1 MTRFFLRIYD
11 VLSRRK
17 RTAWSITAVLTLL
30 FVALAWQQDYS
41 EDISAFLPRDG
52 ESAKYASVYAKLGGE
67 EKVMVTLRSASP
79 ERPTS
84 VSTLQEAMSDFGA
97 ILTAADTAGCVKN
110 LQVCFDEES
119 VAGMLQCVWQNY
131 PRLLQAAD
139 YARIDSALAEPAFL
153 REQMEG
159 NRQMLMLPTG
169 GMMVENVRH
178 DPLHFSTERTKGLA
192 GMNANRNFRLIDGYL
207 FSADATRGY
216 ILFDSPYGIS
226 ESGRNAQLADLLDEA
241 IDRYH
246 REHPDSEVQVSAVGA
261 PLIAVTNARQ
271 IKHDSILALSLASLL
286 ILLILAVAFRKPSHI
301 FWIGFSILF
310 GWLFALGCLAL
321 LRDGLSLIVIGVSSV
336 IIGIAVNYPL
346 HFIDHL
352 KHSSDKREVLKDM
365 VQPLLIGNV
374 TTVSAFLCLVL
385 LDAEAMRDLGLMG
398 ALLLA
403 GTILF
408 VLVLLPVVVAPLK
421 ATAENRKSRLCKWIT
436 KCFVEKI
443 KCFVIQ
449 TNKHLEK
456 TKCLVV
462 LALSCLFFYF
472 SLGTSFDAD
481 MMHINYMTESQR
493 TDLAELQAGMADT
506 TGTRTLY
513 VVAEGRTLEEA
524 LRCNEDL
531 EPGLAAT
538 PGVKHVRGI
547 GPYVPSQRR
556 QQANLDAWRQFREAH
571 PTLAAD
577 FRTACADAGFSE
589 NAFTPFTAWW
599 TDTATAKSPDEMAEA
614 MQVVAHHFILTEP
627 DRVQVISF
635 VDIDTARYA
644 AAKSSI
650 RAALPAGAFAFD
662 GSDVSSHLVTT
673 LSDSFDYVG
682 FVCAFVV
689 FAFLWLSFGRFELS
703 IVSFLPLAVGWVWIL
718 GGMNLLGLQ
727 FNIVNIILATFI
739 FGQGDDYTI
748 FITEGLMHEYAYG
761 RRVVQAYKRSVVLSA
776 LIMLVGIGVLVFA
789 KHPALRS
796 LGQVTIIGMAVVV
809 YMAFRLPPVVFGW
822 LTTVHGQVR
831 EYPLTLGR
839 IARSFYALCA
849 FFLALGLS
857 FPLIFAYA
865 ACVRNQSKRSL
876 FIHKILERF
885 SRFAIHRVPKAP
897 LRVVNSVGED
907 FRRPA
912 LIICNHQSQ
921 LDLIAVMALHTRIT
935 ILTKEW
941 VWRNPYYGK
950 IIRMSEF
957 YPVTNGV
964 QCYEEGLRD
973 LVRRGYSIVV
983 FPEGTRSAEGILRF
997 HQGAFLLA
1005 RQLELDILPL
1015 YLHGFNDVLPRH
1027 DFMLREGRMT
1037 LEVGE
1042 RMPAAEVMQHSALEL
1057 RRHFHR
1063 LYVARFDEMCRRYA
1077 DSAYYLPFVRYKY
1090 MYKGAG
1096 IERRAARLL
1105 KKRDYISS
1113 IVDRDFA
1120 GVESYVVDDPG
1131 QGEIPYIM
1139 AKVHPGLQV
1148 YAEFSDEDDFL
1159 VASHLQ
1165 GLPENLHLSL
1175 KEAHP

>member
-11 VLSRRK
+11 ALSRRK

-30 FVALAWQQDYS
+30 FVALAWHQDYS
-41 EDISAFLPRDG
+41 EDISAFLPRDE
-52 ESAKYASVYAKLGGE
+52 ESAKYASVYARLGGE
-67 EKVMVTLRSASP
+67 EKVLVTFRSASP
-79 ERPTS
+79 DRPAP
-84 VSTLQEAMSDFGA
+84 VATLQEAMSDFGE
-97 ILTAADTAGCVKN
+97 ILTAADTAGCVRN
-110 LQVCFDEES
+110 LQVCYDEEA
-119 VAGMLQCVWQNY
+119 VADMLQCVWRNF
-131 PRLLQAAD
+131 PRLLQAED
-139 YARIDSALAEPAFL
+139 YARLDSALAEPAYR

-178 DPLHFSTERTKGLA
+178 DPLHFSAERTKGLA
-192 GMNANRNFRLIDGYL
+192 GMNTNRNFRLIDGYL
-207 FSADATRGY
+207 FSADAARGY

-226 ESGRNAQLADLLDEA
+226 ESGQNERLANLLDEA
-241 IDRYH
+241 IARYH
-246 REHPDSEVQVSAVGA
+246 REHPDSGVQVSAVGA

-286 ILLILAVAFRKPSHI
+286 ILLILFLAFRKPGHI
-301 FWIGFSILF
+301 FWTGFSILF

-321 LRDGLSLIVIGVSSV
+321 LRDGLSLIVIGISSV

-352 KHSSDKREVLKDM
+352 KHRSDRREVLKDM

-408 VLVLLPVVVAPLK
+408 VLILLPVLVAPLK
-421 ATAENRKSRLCKWIT
+421 SAAESRKRRPCKWKT
-436 KCFVEKI
+436 KCFVI
-443 KCFVIQ
+443 FSKCFVIQ

-456 TKCLVV
+456 IKCLVV
-462 LALSCLFFYF
+462 LALSGLLFYF

-493 TDLAELQAGMADT
+493 ADLAALQAGMADT

-513 VVAEGRTLEEA
+513 AVAEGRTLEEA

-531 EPGLAAT
+531 ESRIDT
-538 PGVKHVRGI
+538 IPGVQGVRGI

-556 QQANLDAWRQFREAH
+556 QQANLDAWRQFRDAH
-571 PTLAAD
+571 PTLASD
-577 FRTACADAGFSE
+577 FRSACADAGFSE

-614 MQVVAHHFILTEP
+614 MQVVTQHFILTDP

-650 RAALPAGAFAFD
+650 RGALPAGAFAFD

-703 IVSFLPLAVGWVWIL
+703 VVSFLPLAVGWVWIL
-718 GGMNLLGLQ
+718 GGMSLFGLQ

-761 RRVVQAYKRSVVLSA
+761 KRVVQAYKRSVMLSA

-809 YMAFRLPPVVFGW
+809 YMAFRLPPIVFGW
-822 LTTVHGQVR
+822 LTTVHGRVR

-849 FFLALGLS
+849 FFIGLGLS

-865 ACVRNQSKRSL
+865 AFVRSQPKRSL

-885 SRFAIHRVPKAP
+885 SRFSIHRVPKAP
-897 LRVVNSVGED
+897 FRVVNSVGED

-921 LDLIAVMALHTRIT
+921 LDLIAVMALTTRIT

-964 QCYEEGLRD
+964 QQYEEGMRD

-1015 YLHGFNDVLPRH
+1015 FLHGFNDVLPRH

-1063 LYVARFDEMCRRYA
+1063 LYVARFDDMCRRYA
-1077 DSAYYLPFVRYKY
+1077 DSAYYLPFVRYKF

-1105 KKRDYISS
+1105 KRRDYISS

-1120 GVESYVVDDPG
+1120 SVESYVVEDPG

-1139 AKVHPGLQV
+1139 AKVHPRLQV